1 MRPTYDAEADVFYLR
16 FADSVIVESE
26 EVTQDVILDLD
37 ADGRIVGIEFLAA
50 SRRLAKGSI

>member
-16 FADSVIVESE
+16 FADAVIVESE

-37 ADGRIVGIEFLAA
+37 AGGRIVGIEFLAA